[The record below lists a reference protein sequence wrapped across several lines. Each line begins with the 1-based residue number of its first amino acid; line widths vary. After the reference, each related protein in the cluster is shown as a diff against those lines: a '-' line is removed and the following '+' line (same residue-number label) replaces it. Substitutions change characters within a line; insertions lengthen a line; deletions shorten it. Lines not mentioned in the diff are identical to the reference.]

1 MLLTPDQ
8 ARRAY
13 THAADN
19 GYAILAVN
27 ADSPAAVRDALDA
40 AAACA
45 APIIIETSLWQ
56 LTGRSYGA
64 GDARLG
70 LARYLTEL
78 ALLADDPAYAPVPV
92 LFHTDHIKG
101 PVTRELLTSAAA
113 GIELRLAG
121 QALTLRPSSISLDS
135 SELDES
141 ENIALLT
148 AIAAAADAA
157 GAAVT
162 LEMEAGVDDGVTALD
177 VTERLVAALEA
188 AAPSKL
194 ALWAPGVGTVHGFSD
209 TGFPSFSPAAIAAH
223 QQRASEL
230 CGRTIGLALHGSSGL
245 DDDAL
250 RAAVANG
257 VAKVNWSSES
267 LLIRSQGAR
276 AYYAEHGDQLER
288 GQPRFKTT
296 AMDTGLQ
303 TFVGERY
310 RPAVEARIRL
320 LGGAGQATAILS
332 PEACHVSA

>member
-8 ARRAY
+8 TRHAY
-13 THAADN
+13 AHAATN

-70 LARYLTEL
+70 LARYLSEL
-78 ALLADDPAYAPVPV
+78 ALLADDPTYAAVPV

-101 PVTRELLTSAAA
+101 PPTRELLTAAAA
-113 GIELRLAG
+113 GIELHLAG
-121 QALTLRPSSISLDS
+121 QAVTLRPSSISLDS
-135 SELDES
+135 SELNES
-141 ENIALLT
+141 ENVALLA
-148 AIAAAADAA
+148 AIAQAAAAA

-162 LEMEAGVDDGVTALD
+162 LEMEAGVDDGVTGLD
-177 VTERLVAALEA
+177 VTERLVAALEV
-188 AAPSKL
+188 AAPGTL

-209 TGFPSFSPAAIAAH
+209 AGFPSFSPAAIAAH
-223 QQRASEL
+223 HRRASKL

-267 LLIRSQGAR
+267 LLIRSQAAR
-276 AYYAEHGDQLER
+276 AYYAERGDHLER
-288 GQPRFKTT
+288 GQPRFKPT

-303 TFVGERY
+303 DAIGHRY

-320 LGGAGQATAILS
+320 LGGAGQASTILAR
-332 PEACHVSA
+332 EACHA